1 MSTPDSDTK
10 SGPFPGVRYPG
21 FRRHEPR
28 LIALGLILLVIGG
41 IALYNTNAFH
51 SYQSSFNVLA
61 GKFFKISSNLRD
73 QTLITGSF
81 QETSG
86 RTITFY
92 IMSST
97 QFAAFQL
104 GQGNSSLFFLKD
116 VPTGSVSFTS
126 TIPDTYYLVFAHG
139 TGFSTQTETVN
150 FQRSYVSLDEFQLG
164 SGIALLSLGVLVLY
178 WGLRPRHR
186 LPEIT
191 GSPLQ
196 PSKK

>member
-1 MSTPDSDTK
+1 MDSDTESK
-10 SGPFPGVRYPG
+10 QFSGVRYPG
-21 FRRHEPR
+21 FRTREPR
-28 LIALGLILLVIGG
+28 LIAVGLVLLVIGS
-41 IALYNTNAFH
+41 IALYNTNALH

-81 QETSG
+81 RETSG

-92 IMSST
+92 LMSSI

-126 TIPDTYYLVFAHG
+126 TIADTYYLVFAHG
-139 TGFSTQTETVN
+139 AGLLNQTETVN

-164 SGIALLSLGVLVLY
+164 SGIALLFLGALVLY

-191 GSPLQ
+191 HSPS
-196 PSKK
+196 PVPVK